1 MSHAG
6 LEAQKRKNL
15 VKRGLAEPL
24 RITTT
29 LREALEVAGLEEPK
43 RAVSQ

>member
-15 VKRGLAEPL
+15 VKRGLAEPVV
-24 RITTT
+24 TTT
-29 LREALEVAGLEEPK
+29 LKEALVAGLDGKCEV
-43 RAVSQ
+43 RGW

>member
-24 RITTT
+24 KVKTT
-29 LREALEVAGLEEPK
+29 LTEALQVAGLEPK
-43 RAVSQ
+43 EALP